1 MTIKRRMQTRLQR
14 SKRYVFTRDDF
25 SDLAGYDQVGRVLR
39 ELVKDGALLKIG
51 YGLYTKAKRN
61 SITGNLM
68 PTCPAGSEVVILEA
82 LDRLKVDYTLDDNS
96 TLYLSGQST
105 QIPAFIKLHISGRFS
120 RRLVISHS
128 RLNLEQ
134 VR

>member
-1 MTIKRRMQTRLQR
+1 MTIKRRIRTRLQG

-25 SDLAGYDQVGRVLR
+25 SDLAGYDHVGRVLR
-39 ELVKDGALLKIG
+39 ELVKDEILLKVG

-68 PTCPAGSEVVILEA
+68 PACPAGSDAVILEA
-82 LDRLKVDYTLDDNS
+82 LDRLKVDYTLDDSS

-120 RRLVISHS
+120 RRLAISHS
-128 RLNLEQ
+128 QLNLEQ
-134 VR
+134 VK

>member
-1 MTIKRRMQTRLQR
+1 MTIKRRIQARLQR

-68 PTCPAGSEVVILEA
+68 PACPAGSDAVILEA
-82 LDRLKVDYTLDDNS
+82 LDRLKVDYLLDDS
-96 TLYLSGQST
+96 TTRYLSGQST
-105 QIPAFIKLHISGRFS
+105 QIPAFIKLHVSGRFS
-120 RRLVISHS
+120 RRLAVGSS
-128 RLNLEQ
+128 QLNA
-134 VR
+134 

>member
-1 MTIKRRMQTRLQR
+1 MTIKRRIRTRLQR

-39 ELVKDGALLKIG
+39 ELVKEEILLKVG

-68 PTCPAGSEVVILEA
+68 PACPAGSDAVILEA
-82 LDRLKVDYTLDDNS
+82 LDRLKVDYTLDDS
-96 TLYLSGQST
+96 TTHYLSGQST
-105 QIPAFIKLHISGRFS
+105 QIPAFTKLHISGRFS
-120 RRLVISHS
+120 RRLAIGHS
-128 RLNLEQ
+128 QLNLEQ
-134 VR
+134 VK

>member
-1 MTIKRRMQTRLQR
+1 MTLKRRIRTRLQR

-25 SDLAGYDQVGRVLR
+25 SDLAGYDQVGCVLR
-39 ELVKDGALLKIG
+39 ELVKEEILLKVG

-68 PTCPAGSEVVILEA
+68 PACPAGSDAVILEA
-82 LDRLKVDYTLDDNS
+82 LDRLKVDYTLDDSS

-105 QIPAFIKLHISGRFS
+105 QIPAFTKLHISGRFS
-120 RRLVISHS
+120 RRLAIGHS
-128 RLNLEQ
+128 RLNSEQ
-134 VR
+134 VK

>member
-68 PTCPAGSEVVILEA
+68 PACPAGSDAVILEA
-82 LDRLKVDYTLDDNS
+82 LDRLKVDYQLDDS
-96 TLYLSGQST
+96 TTRYLSGQST
-105 QIPAFIKLHISGRFS
+105 QIPAFTKLHVCGRFS
-120 RRLVISHS
+120 RRLAVGSS
-128 RLNLEQ
+128 QLNA
-134 VR
+134 

>member
-1 MTIKRRMQTRLQR
+1 MILKRRIRTRLQR

-25 SDLAGYDQVGRVLR
+25 SDLGGYDQVGRVLR
-39 ELVKDGALLKIG
+39 ELVKDEILLKVG

-68 PTCPAGSEVVILEA
+68 PACPAGSDAVILEA
-82 LDRLKVDYTLDDNS
+82 LDRLKVDYTLDDSS

-105 QIPAFIKLHISGRFS
+105 QIPAFTKLHISGRFS
-120 RRLVISHS
+120 RRLAIGHS
-128 RLNLEQ
+128 RLNSEQ
-134 VR
+134 VK